1 MACWREHTVFLAV
14 CCVALLL
21 NDAASALPVEN
32 GTCPHRRRVYIDL
45 GVNWANT
52 VHLFEQVDKSGAAY
66 EVYGFEASPL
76 IQPFAEDYF
85 AWLNGDILHEPESC
99 LPPSGSTDDLNRYAS
114 LYGCPQARQPSEN
127 ERMRKCMFGRLARSL
142 RALRPNPRLNSSNLL
157 RQRLDSVRK
166 SRCLSADGRNHY
178 TFIPAAAGGS
188 AAKWLSFYGPP
199 HQLIRGGALSDE
211 IVGRKR
217 EQGDSAYDFRVRVVD
232 VASWIARSFDV
243 SDYVF
248 LKIDIEGTEHE
259 LLEQMVRDGTMPI
272 VDVLSIECHRWVPGK
287 DCRRLDSS
295 IRKAAPKM
303 EILKERRDHF
313 GTDSR
318 SGPRMQRQNA
328 TAAACDAIDLERF
341 ALYHRPAVPLR
352 RQI

>member
-1 MACWREHTVFLAV
+1 MFLAV
-14 CCVALLL
+14 CCVALLFD
-21 NDAASALPVEN
+21 DAASAAFEN

-45 GVNWANT
+45 GVNWVNT

-85 AWLNGDILHEPESC
+85 AWLNGDIMHEPESC
-99 LPPSGSTDDLNRYAS
+99 LPPSGSTEDLNKYAS
-114 LYGCPQARQPSEN
+114 LYGCPQARQASEN
-127 ERMRKCMFGRLARSL
+127 EQMRECMFGRLARSL

-157 RQRLDSVRK
+157 RQRLDSARN

-199 HQLIRGGALSDE
+199 HQLIRGGSFSDE
-211 IVGRKR
+211 IVGRIEGHTRK
-217 EQGDSAYDFRVRVVD
+217 QGDSAYNFRVRVVD
-232 VASWIARSFDV
+232 VASWIARSFAV

-248 LKIDIEGTEHE
+248 LKIDIEGAEHE
-259 LLEQMVRDGTMPI
+259 VLEQMIRDGTMPI
-272 VDVLSIECHRWVPGK
+272 VDVLSIECHPWVPGK
-287 DCRRLDSS
+287 DCNRLNSRIRR
-295 IRKAAPKM
+295 AAPKM
-303 EILKERRDHF
+303 QILKEGRNHF

-318 SGPRMQRQNA
+318 FGPRMHRQNA
-328 TAAACDAIDLERF
+328 TVAACDAIDLERF
-341 ALYHRPAVPLR
+341 ALYHRPAG
-352 RQI
+352 